1 MATHCTRR
9 VVSQLLL
16 LAKRSASGSKS
27 EAVSGA
33 SSRTASKQPTNK
45 KQRPLEG
52 IKVIEL
58 SGLPAIPAAVAAVP
72 FCGLVLADFG
82 ADVTVVKMA
91 EGELLEHRLI
101 RGKKIDVLNLK
112 TSQGLKEVREICLKS
127 DVLLDPYRPGVI
139 EKAGLDP
146 VQLLKENEKLIV
158 ARITGFGQTGELAN
172 RAGREL
178 NYVSMTGLM
187 PTMVGHSTARFPY
200 WVPANILA
208 GFAGGSMIGAYGI
221 LAALLQRQFN
231 GGKGSIIDISMVEGL
246 AYLSSFITMYKD
258 IDNIWNKQY
267 AWFSGDCPVY
277 RCYETADGKYMAVGA
292 LERKFSVTLLKTLN
306 LDGHLSDIWSKPEE
320 VSKKME
326 AVFKSKTRREWAR
339 IFRGVDACV
348 TPVIEMP
355 EVGRVRHHQQREAFE
370 RQGEKFVPQPAPR
383 IYSREEYEQILNDIE
398 SKI

>member
-1 MATHCTRR
+1 MESATRM
-9 VVSQLLL
+9 VSFESVGQLCKMESSDEYSNAVYAHTHRDNLL
-16 LAKRSASGSKS
+16 
-27 EAVSGA
+27 AVSGA

-72 FCGLVLADFG
+72 
-82 ADVTVVKMA
+82 
-91 EGELLEHRLI
+91 
-101 RGKKIDVLNLK
+101 
-112 TSQGLKEVREICLKS
+112 

-187 PTMVGHSTARFPY
+187 PTMVGHSTAR
-200 WVPANILA
+200 
-208 GFAGGSMIGAYGI
+208 
-221 LAALLQRQFN
+221 
-231 GGKGSIIDISMVEGL
+231 GKGSIIDISMVEGL

-292 LERKFSVTLLKTLN
+292 LERKFSVTLLK
-306 LDGHLSDIWSKPEE
+306 K